1 VIQVLIVAPYASV
14 RAGLRVLL
22 TASQDIVIAGEAR
35 DVEALEY
42 LLKSQTPDAVLY
54 DASTG
59 ALEPVLALLTDSE
72 VPIVALCEDVHDVG
86 LLVRSRTRAWAA
98 LQRSAGA
105 DEIAGGIHA
114 AVSGIVGIDP
124 AYAGLLA
131 FEEPFRELSDS
142 AFDDTQPVLTPRE
155 REVLQLMTHGLP
167 NKNIAARLHISLSTA
182 KFHVASILTKLDAS
196 SRTEAVTIGARR
208 GLVSL

>member
-22 TASQDIVIAGEAR
+22 TEFPDIAVVGEAR
-35 DVEALEY
+35 DEESLRY
-42 LLKSQTPDAVLY
+42 LLTSHIPDAILF
-54 DASTG
+54 DASAD
-59 ALEPVLALLTDSE
+59 ALEPVLAVVKEHDLP
-72 VPIVALCEDVHDVG
+72 VIALCEDARD
-86 LLVRSRTRAWAA
+86 LSLMARERSHSWSV

-105 DEIAGGIHA
+105 EEIYGGIHA
-114 AVSGIVGIDP
+114 AVSGIIGVDP
-124 AYAGLLA
+124 AYFMLA
-131 FEEPFRELSDS
+131 VSLEPYDFASPDPPEDENAS
-142 AFDDTQPVLTPRE
+142 LTPRE

-167 NKNIAARLHISLSTA
+167 NKNIAARLHISLSTV
-182 KFHVASILTKLDAS
+182 KFHVASILTKLEAS

>member
-1 VIQVLIVAPYASV
+1 MIEILIVAPFASV

-22 TASQDIVIAGEAR
+22 SPFRDMEITGEAR
-35 DVEALEY
+35 DVAALR
-42 LLKSQTPDAVLY
+42 LMLQSRVPDVVLY

-59 ALEPVLALLTDSE
+59 ALEEVVRLLTE
-72 VPIVALCEDVHDVG
+72 EALPIVALCENTHDVVM
-86 LLVRSRTRAWAA
+86 LARSRQRGWSA
-98 LQRSAGA
+98 LPQSAGA
-105 DEIAGGIHA
+105 DEIAGGVHA
-114 AVSGIVGIDP
+114 AVAGIIGLDP
-124 AYAGLLA
+124 AYAGLL
-131 FEEPFRELSDS
+131 PHDDELDYLPD
-142 AFDDTQPVLTPRE
+142 AATEDGDPPLTPRE

-167 NKNIAARLHISLSTA
+167 NKNIAARLNISLSTA

>member
-1 VIQVLIVAPYASV
+1 VIQVFIVAPYASV
-14 RAGLRVLL
+14 RAGLRVMLS
-22 TASQDIVIAGEAR
+22 ASEGIGIAGEAR
-35 DVEALEY
+35 DVEALGY

-59 ALEPVLALLTDSE
+59 ALEPVLALLTE
-72 VPIVALCEDVHDVG
+72 NELPIVALCEDLHDVA
-86 LLVRSRTRAWAA
+86 LLVRSRTRAWSA
-98 LQRSAGA
+98 LQRSAGM

-124 AYAGLLA
+124 AYAGLLSV
-131 FEEPFRELSDS
+131 EEPFGGL
-142 AFDDTQPVLTPRE
+142 ANTALDDTEPVLTPRE
-155 REVLQLMTHGLP
+155 HEVLQLMTHGLP
-167 NKNIAARLHISLSTA
+167 NKNIATRLHISLSTA
-182 KFHVASILTKLDAS
+182 KFHVASILTKLDAA